1 MERPSGSVDVGT
13 AERESNQQMPQTPSS
28 IPLPPPSETPY
39 ASAPHT
45 AGPSTP
51 SIYPSLESL
60 SAFAMPQTPTAQSYL
75 TNSYQTP
82 RDIPLPVGGDTPY
95 GSGTYGLYTDP
106 NEAEDVEME
115 DVSEFATD
123 RQQESS
129 EQSRSPA
136 PHLLAMASA
145 PVTPRNVPL
154 PVGGQTPYN
163 GMPATPVSAF
173 GQTPEST
180 SPQQEEPTLAMP
192 ETPRAIRPLDGQVS
206 LRRRLLLRSAHKV
219 MQEQASRRDMRR
231 TMGVG
236 SGLIGT
242 PMRPQRGVDRSSM
255 VLPISRPMSPITES
269 AAKSEMPTT
278 PSVNHESDQNAQMT
292 PSRVALPSPGGTQY
306 DPSFEEEDEE
316 APTDYAEPI
325 KDHDEGEA
333 GHVSLAMYQTDG
345 GEEDEDEDAEG
356 ETDNEEEDTNGNDS
370 SPVSSA
376 MATDDGRAER
386 GMYYDGMDG
395 ADAVQ
400 ASLSMILRVRTTIL
414 TALQFP
420 SPSASQT
427 LFQAQTMDT
436 VSDDDDLVDRS
447 LDVGPD
453 MEGASDDDE
462 EGHEEDERSHETDER
477 QSEVISVGSDEEEED
492 KENEPVSEDEIEQE
506 DVREE
511 APNLSASPSRA
522 VSALSFVRLHR

>member
-1 MERPSGSVDVGT
+1 LGQF
-13 AERESNQQMPQTPSS
+13 ESYTD
-28 IPLPPPSETPY
+28 
-39 ASAPHT
+39 H
-45 AGPSTP
+45 AGP
-51 SIYPSLESL
+51 E
-60 SAFAMPQTPTAQSYL
+60 
-75 TNSYQTP
+75 
-82 RDIPLPVGGDTPY
+82 
-95 GSGTYGLYTDP
+95 
-106 NEAEDVEME
+106 EAEDVEME

-123 RQQESS
+123 AQQESF

-145 PVTPRNVPL
+145 PLTPRNVPL
-154 PVGGQTPYN
+154 PVGGQTPYHR
-163 GMPATPVSAF
+163 MPATPVSAF
-173 GQTPEST
+173 AQTPEPT
-180 SPQQEEPTLAMP
+180 SPEQEEPTLAMP

-269 AAKSEMPTT
+269 AAKTEMPTT
-278 PSVNHESDQNAQMT
+278 PSSHYESDQNAQMT
-292 PSRVALPSPGGTQY
+292 PSRVALPSPGGTEY

-316 APTDYAEPI
+316 VPTDYAEPI

-333 GHVSLAMYQTDG
+333 GHVSLAMYQTDA

-356 ETDNEEEDTNGNDS
+356 ETDNEEDDANDIGGNDR

-376 MATDDGRAER
+376 MAQHDGRAER

-400 ASLSMILRVRTTIL
+400 ASLSSDSARTYNNSD
-414 TALQFP
+414 
-420 SPSASQT
+420 SPAVPYPVGEPNVIPG
-427 LFQAQTMDT
+427 A
-436 VSDDDDLVDRS
+436 DD
-447 LDVGPD
+447 
-453 MEGASDDDE
+453 
-462 EGHEEDERSHETDER
+462 GHRFGR
-477 QSEVISVGSDEEEED
+477 
-492 KENEPVSEDEIEQE
+492 
-506 DVREE
+506 
-511 APNLSASPSRA
+511 
-522 VSALSFVRLHR
+522 

>member
-1 MERPSGSVDVGT
+1 
-13 AERESNQQMPQTPSS
+13 
-28 IPLPPPSETPY
+28 
-39 ASAPHT
+39 
-45 AGPSTP
+45 
-51 SIYPSLESL
+51 
-60 SAFAMPQTPTAQSYL
+60 MPQTPTAQSYS
-75 TNSYQTP
+75 TNSYQIP

-95 GSGTYGLYTDP
+95 GSGTHASFAEPG
-106 NEAEDVEME
+106 EAEDVEME

-123 RQQESS
+123 PQQESP

-136 PHLLAMASA
+136 PHLLAMANG

-154 PVGGQTPYN
+154 PIGGQTPYH

-173 GQTPEST
+173 AQTAEPT
-180 SPQQEEPTLAMP
+180 SLEQEEPSMAMP

-269 AAKSEMPTT
+269 AAKNETPATPASNYESE
-278 PSVNHESDQNAQMT
+278 QNAPMT

-306 DPSFEEEDEE
+306 DPSFEEEEE

-333 GHVSLAMYQTDG
+333 GHVSLAMYQTDA

-356 ETDNEEEDTNGNDS
+356 ETDNEEDDANAVGSNDT

-376 MATDDGRAER
+376 IATDDARAQSR
-386 GMYYDGMDG
+386 MYYDSVDG

-400 ASLSMILRVRTTIL
+400 ASLSFGSSRTYRIL
-414 TALQFP
+414 TDLQFP

-427 LFQAQTMDT
+427 LFQAQMMDT

-462 EGHEEDERSHETDER
+462 EGQDMERNYEMDPQQT
-477 QSEVISVGSDEEEED
+477 EVISVGSDDEEDD
-492 KENEPVSEDEIEQE
+492 KENEPVSDGESVQE
-506 DVREE
+506 DIRDEV
-511 APNLSASPSRA
+511 PIPPASPSRA
-522 VSALSFVRLHR
+522 VSALPSFASIAEALSCN